1 MQKEHQELMNDV
13 LKHVDTEVVEPIAK
27 PSAKATVEGSIKEP
41 HVRLAEVIKG
51 LDKSKVLNI
60 FLHNKPDPDTM
71 ACALALEKIANHFGQ
86 NCHIF
91 YSQESD
97 FLTNKLVMNILNLPF
112 TKLESLESPEEIIGK
127 MEYVAFVDVA
137 SPDKMNYY
145 ELLENKIVI
154 DIDHHNGVKAKDEP
168 GKFFYRKS
176 CGACTSIFI
185 DWLDKTGIKLNAD
198 TDKPLVLAAYLG
210 IKVDTSSF
218 AEKSMD
224 KLDREAKKNIE
235 MGITE
240 DDYKL
245 LYEIENPEVP
255 LSWSKKL
262 GEVMLNFPAGKS
274 DLFYQGI
281 GVVDET
287 GVIPYIA
294 EEIFK
299 RRNFSTVI
307 IYGINYKVAEGK
319 VADLKIRAAGRSRDN
334 SFNLSE
340 AFSEVFYKRTEDGKK
355 IHRGGGRKST
365 VAFISYAGADIP
377 LDEEN
382 ELAVEGLPKLYELWD
397 KKIDGRIETVF
408 KTSKK
413 E

>member
-1 MQKEHQELMNDV
+1 MPKDHQELMNEV
-13 LKHVDTEVVEPIAK
+13 LKHVEVAPAAK
-27 PSAKATVEGSIKEP
+27 PSPKVKAEGSPLKEP
-41 HVRLAEVIKG
+41 HERLAEVLKY

-60 FLHNKPDPDTM
+60 FMHNRPDPDTM

-86 NCHIF
+86 NCRVF

-97 FLTNKLVMNILNLPF
+97 FLTNRLVMNMLSLPF
-112 TKLESLESPEEIIGK
+112 TKLESLESPEDVVGK
-127 MEYVAFVDVA
+127 MDYVALVDVA
-137 SPDKMNYY
+137 GPDKVSYY
-145 ELLENKIVI
+145 ELLESKVVI
-154 DIDHHNGVKAKDEP
+154 DIDHHNGVKAMDVP
-168 GKFFYRKS
+168 GRFFYRKS
-176 CGACTSIFI
+176 CGACTSILI
-185 DWLDKTGIKLNAD
+185 DWLDKIGITLNAD
-198 TDKPLVLAAYLG
+198 LDKPLVLAAYLG

-224 KLDREAKKNIE
+224 KLDRDAKKNIE
-235 MGITE
+235 IGITDE
-240 DDYKL
+240 DYKL

-255 LSWSKKL
+255 LAWSKKL
-262 GEVMLNFPAGKS
+262 GEVLLNFPSGKS
-274 DLFYQGI
+274 DLFYHGI

-307 IYGINYKVAEGK
+307 IYGICYRVAEGK
-319 VADLKIRAAGRSRDN
+319 VAEIKVKAAGRSRDN
-334 SFNLSE
+334 SLNLSE
-340 AFSEVFYKRTEDGKK
+340 AFSEVFYKRTEDGKR

-365 VAFISYAGADIP
+365 VAFVSYAGADIP

-382 ELAVEGLPKLYELWD
+382 ELNPDGMQKLYELWD
-397 KKIDGRIETVF
+397 RKINSRVETVF